1 MIKVEINGK
10 EYEVVLTNIFLDYG
24 CHNCAF
30 QDGLGCPLNDD
41 GEVLCL
47 DYEQQRYNAY
57 FVPLKK

>member
-10 EYEVVLTNIFLDYG
+10 EYEVVLTDILFDYG

-30 QDGLGCPLNDD
+30 HDGLGCPLNDD

-47 DYEQQRYNAY
+47 DYEHQRYNAY